1 MKKQILLIALLLLF
15 FSACSSDEESGAG
28 SANGRSRPG
37 GDAGVQQAE
46 VAMSVEGHR
55 VSRRSIS
62 EYVTTNTSL
71 EAIRDV
77 MVYSRVSANV
87 VGRLF
92 EEGDVVKKGDV
103 LVRLQDDEIVNSLEQ
118 ARIDL
123 QQAEVSVR
131 QAEVNADLSAAEFAR
146 MQSLYEQQL
155 ISQQEYDQAEITSR
169 SDSLSLENAKQ
180 QLEAAKARLQAAEI
194 QLAYTTVKSPI
205 SGVVTER
212 LVDVGDRVSAN
223 QQLLTLQEFPPLW
236 ARIFIPEKSMPKI
249 KIGQLARISMETYP
263 DREFTGRIKLISP
276 TVEAESGTLKV
287 TIEVTRDTS
296 LLRPG
301 MFGTVY
307 IATDTHDNAVVIP
320 RKSIIRERNANYVFV
335 INPDNTVTRQEVTTG
350 FTDEDEVEIASGLL
364 GNEAIVTVGQETLSD
379 GYPVI
384 VQSWSDGS
392 EAGEVQVADHAGPTD
407 DEGKGSSPAADPSAQ
422 RQAFQAGAERVSP
435 SQQAGNQMPER
446 LIQMIQSNP
455 ELKKAWDEKI
465 ADDPEV
471 ATDPEKRRA
480 FLREVMS
487 ELRANGQ
494 MPPSRGMGGGRP

>member
-1 MKKQILLIALLLLF
+1 MKKIILLIALLTLV
-15 FSACSSDEESGAG
+15 FSACSSEESLSPG
-28 SANGRSRPG
+28 SANGRSGPG
-37 GDAGVQQAE
+37 SDSGVQQAD
-46 VAMSVEGHR
+46 VAMSVEGHK
-55 VSRRSIS
+55 VTRRSIS
-62 EYVTTNTSL
+62 QYVITNTSL
-71 EAIRDV
+71 ESIRDV

-87 VGRLF
+87 IERFF
-92 EEGDVVKKGDV
+92 EEGDVVEEGDV
-103 LVRLQDDEIVNSLEQ
+103 LVRLQDDEIINSLEQ

-123 QQAEVSVR
+123 QQAEVAVR
-131 QAEVNADLSAAEFAR
+131 QAVVNADQSEADFAR
-146 MQSLYEQQL
+146 VKSLYEQQL
-155 ISQQEYDQAEITSR
+155 ISRQEYDQAEITSR
-169 SDSLSLENAKQ
+169 SDSLTLENAGQ

-236 ARIFIPEKSMPKI
+236 ARIFVPEKSMPKI

-287 TIEVTRDTS
+287 TIEVARDTR
-296 LLRPG
+296 LLKPG

-307 IATDTHDNAVVIP
+307 IATDTHENAVVVP

-335 INPDNTVTRQEVTTG
+335 INDDNTVTRQEVVTG
-350 FTDEDEVEIASGLL
+350 FSEEDEVEIASGLQ

-379 GYPVI
+379 GYPVM

-392 EAGEVQVADHAGPTD
+392 GVDEVQVADTANPASSE
-407 DEGKGSSPAADPSAQ
+407 EGNQVSSSSGSSPQA
-422 RQAFQAGAERVSP
+422 RQAVSP
-435 SQQAGNQMPER
+435 GSSQQAENQLPER
-446 LIQMIQSNP
+446 IAQMIQSNP
-455 ELKKAWDEKI
+455 ALKKAWDEKI
-465 ADDPEV
+465 AEDPEV

-480 FLREVMS
+480 FLREAMS
-487 ELRANGQ
+487 EMRAGGQ
-494 MPPSRGMGGGRP
+494 IPPSRGMGGGRP